1 MGDRSL
7 GPALMESFDK
17 QGGRCIYTGVN
28 LIMGDN
34 ATLDH
39 KVPKSRGGSD
49 SIENIQWVTRTIN
62 QMKTDMTHEEFVQM
76 CLTVTKRAA

>member
-1 MGDRSL
+1 
-7 GPALMESFDK
+7 MESFDK